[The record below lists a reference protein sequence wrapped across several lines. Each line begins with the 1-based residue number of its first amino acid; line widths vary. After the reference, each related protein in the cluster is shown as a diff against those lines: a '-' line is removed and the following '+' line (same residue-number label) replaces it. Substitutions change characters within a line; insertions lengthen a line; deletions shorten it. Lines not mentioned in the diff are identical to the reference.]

1 MSGAETT
8 LVSNDEKSTITLTFL
23 DPLVR
28 SIGGLKY
35 QIAKGKEVFIH
46 GVSNEKGECRPFTS
60 EIGAL
65 LTVEVACF
73 GSDQMKAIKSFT
85 PSQRKFSAKLISG
98 KIKETIILRDA
109 TGEPGPYRRKVRLVE
124 PGANFDSIPNGSGTI
139 GEAIAQDGASRKPQR
154 TEAHVT
160 NLRPDPLVGNNSLIP
175 IRAVG
180 RPHPT
185 DSTTVPAA
193 ALTATPN
200 TGGRLIS
207 SVEPERVEERGSN
220 GTPKTTLSMTCTKS
234 SCITVGMS
242 GALIE
247 EVNIRLTGFGGSVK
261 TGAGIDK
268 FTTDTESAI
277 RNFQRDYM
285 HVPDTGKIC
294 GDVLTAL
301 DQFRIR
307 FPVSIE
313 EMKCRCGTCGGFGQ
327 SLMNSETVNIY
338 GGRGEIIK
346 GVEFPGIHRGLAW
359 LFRAALFYT
368 AVTDKTLGYTFL
380 KISSGYRCW
389 NDNKINRRK
398 TYNHMGNAL
407 DLQFSQGNS
416 TMRCTGLMLDT
427 LREKIFIKR
436 LGAKI
441 GWSHPHHAS
450 LESAKD
456 GATAWVHVDVREF
469 GERYKLDRHYAATHS
484 LLDGHPLV
492 NLARQGGELALLNC
506 GGIPQR

>member
-23 DPLVR
+23 DPLGR

-35 QIAKGKEVFIH
+35 QIAKGKEVFIR

-234 SCITVGMS
+234 SCLTVGMS

-261 TGAGIDK
+261 TGAEIDR
-268 FTTDTESAI
+268 FTNHTESAVKA
-277 RNFQRDYM
+277 FQRDYM
-285 HVPDTGKIC
+285 DVRDTGKVC
-294 GDVLTAL
+294 GDVLSAL
-301 DQFRIR
+301 DEFAVK
-307 FPVSIE
+307 FPIYIDQ
-313 EMKCRCGTCGGFGQ
+313 MKCRCGSCGGFGGRLP
-327 SLMNSETVNIY
+327 SSKSVDIY
-338 GGRGEIIK
+338 DERGKAIQ
-346 GVEFPGIHRGLAW
+346 GLEFPGIHRGLAW
-359 LFRAALFYT
+359 LFRSALFYT
-368 AVTDKTLGYTFL
+368 SVKDKSLGYVFL

-389 NDNKINRRK
+389 HDNKINGRK

-407 DLQFSQGNS
+407 DLQFSQGTS
-416 TMRCTGLMLDT
+416 ATRCTGLALDS
-427 LREKIFIKR
+427 LRKSIFIDR
-436 LGAKI
+436 LGANM
-441 GWSHPHHAS
+441 GWNTDYSAS
-450 LESAKD
+450 LETAKQ
-456 GATAWVHVDVREF
+456 GATSWVHVDVRQF
-469 GERYKLDRHYAATHS
+469 SDLYKQERHYATTQS
-484 LLDGHPLV
+484 SLDGERAVELTRRTG
-492 NLARQGGELALLNC
+492 ALALLNC
-506 GGIPQR
+506 GGIPRR